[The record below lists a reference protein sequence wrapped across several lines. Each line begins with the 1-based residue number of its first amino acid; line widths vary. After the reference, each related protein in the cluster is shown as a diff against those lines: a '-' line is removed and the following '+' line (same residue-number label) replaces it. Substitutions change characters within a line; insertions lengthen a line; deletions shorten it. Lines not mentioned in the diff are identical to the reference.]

1 MVPVV
6 FICNKV
12 VLELSNSEG
21 FPRVTGLLLV
31 LRAPCKL
38 QSLLFVDFVS
48 IIVIFTWELYDAS
61 LRVAGKFL
69 VLHACAADPLL
80 VLPGTALGIVKL
92 VSRVLVVKVLLS
104 MDLLVSG
111 LVTSFKSSIADVHL
125 CSAAHASSRS
135 ISWRLQTRAL
145 RSLVFSSSSESAF
158 LWSFFSSM
166 RFSIFTDICSSRAA
180 WWSKSS
186 ITFLLEVLVIIR
198 PLLGGLSFG

>member
-38 QSLLFVDFVS
+38 QSLLFVDSVS

-61 LRVAGKFL
+61 LRVGGKFL
-69 VLHACAADPLL
+69 GLHACAADPLL

-92 VSRVLVVKVLLS
+92 VSRVLVMKVLLS
-104 MDLLVSG
+104 IVLLVSG
-111 LVTSFKSSIADVHL
+111 LVTSAKSSIAEVHL
-125 CSAAHASSRS
+125 CANSR
-135 ISWRLQTRAL
+135 
-145 RSLVFSSSSESAF
+145 
-158 LWSFFSSM
+158 
-166 RFSIFTDICSSRAA
+166 
-180 WWSKSS
+180 
-186 ITFLLEVLVIIR
+186 
-198 PLLGGLSFG
+198 